1 MRGSSRPSR
10 TGRATPEALQAS
22 FGSHSESAFFDDRCA
37 QRVLELCPERGQMS
51 ALVKQAD
58 RGKFGEERDHGL
70 SNVHRGLARP
80 MMVLSCI
87 GPK

>member
-1 MRGSSRPSR
+1 MRGSLRPSR
-10 TGRATPEALQAS
+10 TGRAAPEALQAL
-22 FGSHSESAFFDDRCA
+22 FGSHSESAFPDDRCA
-37 QRVLELCPERGQMS
+37 QRVSGALPGKRQMS

-58 RGKFGEERDHGL
+58 RGKLGEERDHGL
-70 SNVHRGLARP
+70 SNVHKGLARP